1 VTSLKYEYAKMF
13 IKNHYF
19 FIFLIFITI
28 LIDKI
33 SLSVEDSDILVD
45 KVFMTAVKKK
55 NYKKVEE
62 MLDNDAAI
70 NYKDSNN
77 LVALAYALDNEDRRM
92 FKLLVENGA
101 NTKKIILNKSSLLI
115 FYVSMKK
122 FMLIEDIIETGVD
135 INFQD
140 RLGMTALMHS
150 IEKENINAI
159 NLLIKHN
166 ANKELT
172 DFSGKTIFD
181 YVSMSR
187 NLLVK
192 KLIKSLE
199 YSN

>member
-1 VTSLKYEYAKMF
+1 MF

-19 FIFLIFITI
+19 FIFLIFTII

-55 NYKKVEE
+55 NYEKVKE

-159 NLLIKHN
+159 NLLLKHN

>member
-1 VTSLKYEYAKMF
+1 MYEYANMF

-19 FIFLIFITI
+19 FIFLIFTTI
-28 LIDKI
+28 FIDKI
-33 SLSVEDSDILVD
+33 SLSVEDSEILVD

-55 NYKKVEE
+55 NYKKVQE

-101 NTKKIILNKSSLLI
+101 NIKKIILNKSSLLI

-122 FMLIEDIIETGVD
+122 FMLIEDIIETGID

-166 ANKELT
+166 ADKELT
-172 DFSGKTIFD
+172 DFSGKTVFD

>member
-1 VTSLKYEYAKMF
+1 MTSLEYEYAKMF

-19 FIFLIFITI
+19 FIFLIFTII

-55 NYKKVEE
+55 NYEKVKE

-166 ANKELT
+166 ADKELT

-181 YVSMSR
+181 YLGMSR

>member
-1 VTSLKYEYAKMF
+1 
-13 IKNHYF
+13 
-19 FIFLIFITI
+19 
-28 LIDKI
+28 
-33 SLSVEDSDILVD
+33 
-45 KVFMTAVKKK
+45 MTAVKKK
-55 NYKKVEE
+55 NYEKVKE

-166 ANKELT
+166 ADKELT

-181 YVSMSR
+181 YLGMSR

>member
-1 VTSLKYEYAKMF
+1 MF

-19 FIFLIFITI
+19 FIFLIFTII

-55 NYKKVEE
+55 NYEKVKE

-166 ANKELT
+166 ADKELT

-181 YVSMSR
+181 YLGMSR

>member
-1 VTSLKYEYAKMF
+1 MF

-101 NTKKIILNKSSLLI
+101 NTKKVILNKSSLLI

-159 NLLIKHN
+159 NLLLKHN

>member
-1 VTSLKYEYAKMF
+1 MQ
-13 IKNHYF
+13 YF
-19 FIFLIFITI
+19 NNSI
-28 LIDKI
+28 
-33 SLSVEDSDILVD
+33 EDSEILVD

-55 NYKKVEE
+55 NYKKVQE

-101 NTKKIILNKSSLLI
+101 NIKKIILNKSSLLI

-122 FMLIEDIIETGVD
+122 FMLIEDIIETGID

-166 ANKELT
+166 ADKELT
-172 DFSGKTIFD
+172 DFSGKTVFD

>member
-1 VTSLKYEYAKMF
+1 MF

-19 FIFLIFITI
+19 FIFLIFTII

-55 NYKKVEE
+55 NYEKVKE

-166 ANKELT
+166 ADKELT

-181 YVSMSR
+181 YLGLSR

>member
-1 VTSLKYEYAKMF
+1 MF

-19 FIFLIFITI
+19 FIFLIFTTI

-33 SLSVEDSDILVD
+33 SLSIEDSDILVD

-70 NYKDSNN
+70 NYKDSDN

-115 FYVSMKK
+115 YYVSMKK

>member
-1 VTSLKYEYAKMF
+1 MF

-19 FIFLIFITI
+19 FIFLIFTII

-55 NYKKVEE
+55 NYEKVKE

-159 NLLIKHN
+159 NLLLKHN

-181 YVSMSR
+181 YLGMSR

>member
-1 VTSLKYEYAKMF
+1 MF

>member
-1 VTSLKYEYAKMF
+1 MF

-19 FIFLIFITI
+19 FIFLIFTII

-55 NYKKVEE
+55 NYEKVKE

-166 ANKELT
+166 ADKELT

>member
-1 VTSLKYEYAKMF
+1 MF

-19 FIFLIFITI
+19 FIFLIFTTI

-33 SLSVEDSDILVD
+33 SLSIEDSDILVD

-172 DFSGKTIFD
+172 DFSGKTVFD
-181 YVSMSR
+181 YAGMSR